1 MVNLIANNAT
11 LKPKHTMLPLLT
23 VLFLISYGLMT
34 MLVVEQGRTI
44 DAQRTLIRQ
53 LFGDSSELTALKGSA
68 GQKHNAE
75 VQAEAQA
82 KAQSKAQPP
91 SSGATTG
98 DNAKSG
104 HPAGKVR
111 RQVPQKPPQVTSDT
125 QDERRALISI

>member
-75 VQAEAQA
+75 VQAQA
-82 KAQSKAQPP
+82 KVQSKAQPP

-111 RQVPQKPPQVTSDT
+111 RQLPQKPPQATSDT

>member
-1 MVNLIANNAT
+1 MVNLMANNAT

-53 LFGDSSELTALKGSA
+53 LFGDSSELTALKGTA

-75 VQAEAQA
+75 VQAQA
-82 KAQSKAQPP
+82 KAQSKSQPP

-104 HPAGKVR
+104 HPTGKVR

>member
-1 MVNLIANNAT
+1 MVNLIASNAN

-53 LFGDSSELTALKGSA
+53 LFGDSSELTALKGSVV
-68 GQKHNAE
+68 QKHNSE
-75 VQAEAQA
+75 SQAQA
-82 KAQSKAQPP
+82 KAQPKAQTP
-91 SSGATTG
+91 SSGATKG
-98 DNAKSG
+98 DNAKNS

-125 QDERRALISI
+125 QDERRAVISI

>member
-1 MVNLIANNAT
+1 LVNLMANNAT

-75 VQAEAQA
+75 MQGQA
-82 KAQSKAQPP
+82 KAQSKAQTP
-91 SSGATTG
+91 SSSAATG

-104 HPAGKVR
+104 HPTGKVR